1 MRQVIL
7 VASVLPLAGTGLAG
21 CSSFS
26 FDSFK
31 STPPVVQVALESV
44 PSGAEA
50 RTSDGQT
57 CKTPC
62 SINVAAGGAGF
73 SVTFTMNKF
82 QPVTVPVAVLYTPG
96 DLTTAASTTIDP
108 NPVVAELKPV
118 GPPPKPLRA
127 KPKKPKPA
135 AAAASPAGSPFPNPP
150 PPPTR

>member
-1 MRQVIL
+1 MRQVIV
-7 VASVLPLAGTGLAG
+7 VAVAGLGLAG

-31 STPPVVQVALESV
+31 STPPTVQVALESL

-50 RTSDGQT
+50 RASNGQT

-62 SINVAAGGAGF
+62 SVNVPAGEAGF

-82 QPVTVPVAVLYTPG
+82 QPATVPVTVLYTPG

-118 GPPPKPLRA
+118 GPPPKALRA

-135 AAAASPAGSPFPNPP
+135 AAAAPTAGSPFPNPP
-150 PPPTR
+150 PPPAR